1 MDQLPMFLPTST
13 WIPPSEFPDLS
24 EAKLISVDCETRDPN
39 LLTSGPGGVRYD
51 GEVVGVSLATD
62 TGFCGYFPFA
72 HRDGGNLDREQTIS
86 YLQATLGG
94 NQPKVGANLLYDLEW
109 LRATGI
115 QVNGPI
121 RDIQIAEPLIDE
133 ERDGGFSLNN
143 LSKYYLNEEKDEKLL
158 REAATLQGY
167 NPKSE
172 MWKMHSKYVGPY
184 AEADAK
190 LPLLIWEKQEK
201 ILKNNDLWDIFIMES
216 ELVPVILDMR
226 FKGVRIDLD
235 KAELVKDECLTE
247 EAKLLTNLREIAGRV
262 VEPWAP
268 QDIQNTFNKLGL
280 WYPKT
285 QAGNPSFTA
294 AWLSSHEHPF
304 CQNLVQFRKINK
316 MRRDFIEGIC
326 LKMQYNGRIHAQFH
340 ALRKDA
346 DGTRSG
352 RFSSST
358 PNLQQIPAR
367 DEYWGPLVRSLF
379 LPDED
384 HQWACLDYSQQEPR
398 VLLHYAYLRK
408 LRGSQEAVEQFN
420 NNNATDFHQMVADM
434 ASISRK
440 QAKTINLGM
449 FYGMGI
455 YKLSQQ
461 LGLEKEEAK
470 SLSEQYHSRVP
481 FVRQLAAECSKAAAQ
496 RGQVRTLLGRQRHF
510 NMFEPAD
517 SRNTWPNRELPLNR
531 AAAERVWAGRPL
543 RRSMTHKSLNALVQG
558 SSADMMKKAMLDL
571 YKEGIV
577 GHITVHDELD
587 VSVKSK
593 KEAKQIADIMENCVQ
608 LNVPL
613 KVDVE
618 IGPNWGEIKGE

>member
-1 MDQLPMFLPTST
+1 MAQLSMFLPTSA
-13 WIPPSEFPDLS
+13 WQPPKEFPQLTNAKILS
-24 EAKLISVDCETRDPN
+24 IDCETRDPN
-39 LLTSGPGGVRYD
+39 LLTSGPGGVRHD
-51 GEVVGVSLATD
+51 GELVGVSIAAD
-62 TGFCGYFPFA
+62 DNFCGYFPIG
-72 HRDGGNLDREQTIS
+72 HRDGGNLDKEQCIAW
-86 YLQATLGG
+86 LRDTLGG

-143 LSKYYLNEEKDEKLL
+143 LAKYYLNEEKDEKLL

-167 NPKSE
+167 DPKSE
-172 MWKMHSKYVGPY
+172 LWKLHSKYVGPY
-184 AEADAK
+184 AEADAR

-201 ILKNNDLWDIFIMES
+201 ILKDNDLWDIFLLES
-216 ELVPVILDMR
+216 DLVPILLDMR
-226 FKGVRIDLD
+226 FKGVRIDLE
-235 KAELVKDECLTE
+235 KAELLKEDSLSK
-247 EAKLLTNLREIAGRV
+247 EAELLNKLREIAGRV
-262 VEPWAP
+262 VEPWANH
-268 QDIQNTFNKLGL
+268 DIQFTFEKLGL

-285 QAGNPSFTA
+285 QHGNPSFTA
-294 AWLSSHEHPF
+294 DWLSSHEHPF
-304 CQNLVQFRKINK
+304 CQNLVEFRKINK

-326 LKMQYNGRIHAQFH
+326 LKMQYNGRVHAQFH

-379 LPDED
+379 LPDEGA
-384 HQWACLDYSQQEPR
+384 QWACLDYSQQEPR
-398 VLLHYAYLRK
+398 VLLHYAHLRR
-408 LRGSQEAVEQFN
+408 LRGSDEAVTQFN
-420 NNNATDFHQMVADM
+420 NNNATDFHQMVAEM

-461 LGLEKEEAK
+461 LGLEMDEAK
-470 SLSEQYHSRVP
+470 SLFEQYHSRVP
-481 FVRQLAAECSKAAAQ
+481 FVRQLASECSKAAAQ
-496 RGQVRTLLGRQRHF
+496 RGQIRTLLGRQRHF

-517 SRNTWPNRELPLNR
+517 SRNTWPNRESPLNR
-531 AAAERVWAGRPL
+531 TAAEKVWEGRPL
-543 RRSMTHKSLNALVQG
+543 RRSMTHKALNALVQG
-558 SSADMMKKAMLDL
+558 SSADMMKKAMVDL

-577 GHITVHDELD
+577 AHITVHDELD
-587 VSVKSK
+587 LSVVDRD
-593 KEAKQIADIMENCVQ
+593 EAQRIATVMENCVQ

-618 IGPNWGEIKGE
+618 TGPNWGDLKGE

>member
-1 MDQLPMFLPTST
+1 MFLPTSA
-13 WIPPSEFPDLS
+13 WQPPKEFPQLTNAKILS
-24 EAKLISVDCETRDPN
+24 IDCETRDPN
-39 LLTSGPGGVRYD
+39 LLTSGPGGVRHD
-51 GEVVGVSLATD
+51 GELVGVSIAAD
-62 TGFCGYFPFA
+62 DNFCGYFPIG
-72 HRDGGNLDREQTIS
+72 HRDGGNLDKEQCIAW
-86 YLQATLGG
+86 LRDTLGG

-143 LSKYYLNEEKDEKLL
+143 LAKYYLNEEKDEKLL

-167 NPKSE
+167 DPKSE
-172 MWKMHSKYVGPY
+172 LWKLHSKYVGPY
-184 AEADAK
+184 AEADAR

-201 ILKNNDLWDIFIMES
+201 ILKDNDLWDIFLLES
-216 ELVPVILDMR
+216 DLVPILLDMR
-226 FKGVRIDLD
+226 FKGVRIDLE
-235 KAELVKDECLTE
+235 KAELLKEDSLSK
-247 EAKLLTNLREIAGRV
+247 EAELLNKLREIAGRV
-262 VEPWAP
+262 VEPWANH
-268 QDIQNTFNKLGL
+268 DIQFTFEKLGL

-285 QAGNPSFTA
+285 QHGNPSFTA
-294 AWLSSHEHPF
+294 DWLSSHEHPF
-304 CQNLVQFRKINK
+304 CQNLVEFRKINK

-326 LKMQYNGRIHAQFH
+326 LKMQYNGRVHAQFH

-379 LPDED
+379 LPDEGA
-384 HQWACLDYSQQEPR
+384 QWACLDYSQQEPR
-398 VLLHYAYLRK
+398 VLLHYAHLRR
-408 LRGSQEAVEQFN
+408 LRGSDEAVTQFN
-420 NNNATDFHQMVADM
+420 NNNATDFHQMVAEM

-461 LGLEKEEAK
+461 LGLEMDEAK
-470 SLSEQYHSRVP
+470 SLFEQYHSRVP
-481 FVRQLAAECSKAAAQ
+481 FVRQLASECSKAAAQ
-496 RGQVRTLLGRQRHF
+496 RGQIRTLLGRQRHF

-517 SRNTWPNRELPLNR
+517 SRNTWPNRESPLNR
-531 AAAERVWAGRPL
+531 TAAEKVWEGRPL
-543 RRSMTHKSLNALVQG
+543 RRSMTHKALNALVQG
-558 SSADMMKKAMLDL
+558 SSADMMKKAMVDL

-577 GHITVHDELD
+577 AHITVHDELD
-587 VSVKSK
+587 LSVVDRD
-593 KEAKQIADIMENCVQ
+593 EAQRIATVMENCVQ

-618 IGPNWGEIKGE
+618 TGPNWGDLKGE

>member
-1 MDQLPMFLPTST
+1 MFLPTSA
-13 WIPPSEFPDLS
+13 WQPPKEFPQLTNAKILS
-24 EAKLISVDCETRDPN
+24 IDCETRDPN
-39 LLTSGPGGVRYD
+39 LLTSGPGGVRHD
-51 GEVVGVSLATD
+51 GELVGVSIAAD
-62 TGFCGYFPFA
+62 DNFCGYFPIG
-72 HRDGGNLDREQTIS
+72 HRDGGNLDKEQCIAW
-86 YLQATLGG
+86 LRDTLGG

-143 LSKYYLNEEKDEKLL
+143 LAKYYLNEEKDEKLL

-167 NPKSE
+167 DPKSE
-172 MWKMHSKYVGPY
+172 LWKLHSKYVGPY
-184 AEADAK
+184 AEADAR

-201 ILKNNDLWDIFIMES
+201 ILKDNDLWDIFLLES
-216 ELVPVILDMR
+216 DLVPILLDMR
-226 FKGVRIDLD
+226 FKGVRIDLE
-235 KAELVKDECLTE
+235 KAELLKEDSLSK
-247 EAKLLTNLREIAGRV
+247 EAELLNKLREIAGRV
-262 VEPWAP
+262 VEPWAN
-268 QDIQNTFNKLGL
+268 QDIQFTFEKLGL

-285 QAGNPSFTA
+285 QHGNPSFTA
-294 AWLSSHEHPF
+294 DWLSSHEHPF
-304 CQNLVQFRKINK
+304 CQNLVEFRKINK

-326 LKMQYNGRIHAQFH
+326 LKMQYNGRVHAQFH

-379 LPDED
+379 LPDEGA
-384 HQWACLDYSQQEPR
+384 QWACLDYSQQEPR
-398 VLLHYAYLRK
+398 VLLHYAHLRR
-408 LRGSQEAVEQFN
+408 LRGSDEAVTQFN
-420 NNNATDFHQMVADM
+420 NNNATDFHQMVAEM

-461 LGLEKEEAK
+461 LGLEMDEAK
-470 SLSEQYHSRVP
+470 SLFEQYHSRVP
-481 FVRQLAAECSKAAAQ
+481 FVRQLASECSKAAAQ
-496 RGQVRTLLGRQRHF
+496 RGQIRTLLGRQRHF

-517 SRNTWPNRELPLNR
+517 SRNTWPNRESPLNR
-531 AAAERVWAGRPL
+531 TAAEKVWEGRPL
-543 RRSMTHKSLNALVQG
+543 RRSMTHKALNALVQG
-558 SSADMMKKAMLDL
+558 SSADMMKKAMVDL

-577 GHITVHDELD
+577 AHITVHDELD
-587 VSVKSK
+587 LSVVDRD
-593 KEAKQIADIMENCVQ
+593 EAQRIATVMENCVE

-618 IGPNWGEIKGE
+618 TGPNWGDLKGE